1 MIDEKT
7 WRIAAP
13 MLQLALDYQDT
24 HDIHDIKT
32 LINEGAAQLWCG
44 DKSCVVTELIAY
56 PRMNACRIWL
66 AAGDKKELI
75 GQMLSDI
82 EEWAK
87 AHGCIKIELVGR
99 KGWLRVLQDF
109 EQPHTVL
116 EKRL

>member
-32 LINEGAAQLWCG
+32 LITEGAAQLWCG
-44 DKSCVVTELIAY
+44 ERSCVVTEIIKY

-66 AAGDKKELI
+66 AGGDKFELVDR
-75 GQMLSDI
+75 MLTDI
-82 EEWAK
+82 EAWAK
-87 AHGCIKIELVGR
+87 TQGCKKIEIVGR
-99 KGWLRVLQDF
+99 KGWRRVLPHF
-109 EQPHTVL
+109 RQPHYVL
-116 EKRL
+116 EREL